1 MTRRSGA
8 ADDARLDEIW
18 SRLSTLFVEKR
29 DRFFD
34 VLRDHQLNPPHG
46 FALTMLANGPLRMR
60 ELADRM
66 NCDASYVTAVVDR
79 LEETGLA
86 RRVSSTVDRRVKDVA
101 LTTLGEK
108 TASVMRKAMSAPPTN
123 LRKLTEADR
132 NALLAILMTIV
143 PDASNDLNPFG
154 PPRT

>member
-18 SRLSTLFVEKR
+18 RRLSSLFMEKR

-46 FALTMLANGPLRMR
+46 FALTMLADGPLRMR

-101 LTTLGEK
+101 LTALGEK
-108 TASVMRKAMSAPPTN
+108 TASVMRKAMSAPPAK
-123 LRKLTEADR
+123 LRKLTDADR
-132 NALLAILMTIV
+132 DALLAILVTIV